1 MTIKLT
7 VTKEVNNKAE
17 TYDITQMVKNVT
29 WSGDYQLAGRELE
42 FSTIFSANDKNI
54 PTINIPKFSI
64 IKFYENGKELFRGY
78 VVNRKRSS
86 DSTEISYSCIDRGIY
101 LTNNDEVYNFKNK
114 TAKEI
119 TTKVCADF
127 KIPIGSLASPNYKF
141 NKKFMGATLY
151 DIIMTAY
158 SLASAKNSK
167 KYMTTFKQGKLYVI
181 EKGTKVLEIKF
192 ENGSNIIS
200 SQFDED
206 ASKIKSKV
214 KVIDDNGK
222 VVYTKVDKSLM
233 RLCGCFQ
240 KVVKKEEGKT
250 AKEQA
255 NEAIVGV
262 EKKASIKGFGDTS
275 CMTGYG
281 VHVKDSSTG
290 LTGLFYIDQ
299 DKHTWENGVYSIEL
313 TLNFKNIMN
322 EIDVSESESKS
333 SKSSSGGK
341 EVKAQFT
348 AYYPSNSKMEGGY
361 YDAQGKR
368 LNPSK
373 RTCAAPKSIPFGT
386 KIKVQGTGTSCDG
399 KTYTVT
405 DRGGAIKIVNG
416 VYKIDILMKNAS
428 EANKFGRRNGTAIIG
443 SGSSSSSSS
452 SSNAKKVVAMAKS
465 KLGCKYVWGAQGPN
479 RFDCS
484 GLMWYCF
491 KNAAGKNLPRTSR
504 EQSKVGTKVN
514 KSNLQP
520 GDMVFFNTS
529 GSGVSHVGLYIG
541 DGYMIHAPKPGDVV
555 KKVSINSSYYT
566 KKYVTARRVL

>member
-17 TYDITQMVKNVT
+17 TYDITQIVKNVT

-42 FSTIFSANDKNI
+42 FSTIFSDDDKNI

-101 LTNNDEVYNFKNK
+101 LTNNEEVYNFKNK
-114 TAKEI
+114 TTKEI
-119 TTKVCADF
+119 ARKKVCGDY
-127 KIPIGSLASPNYKF
+127 KISIGSLASPNYKF

-206 ASKIKSKV
+206 ASKIESKV

-222 VVYTKVDKSLM
+222 VIYTKVDKNLM
-233 RLCGCFQ
+233 KLCGIYP
-240 KVVKKEEGKT
+240 KVVKKEEGKS

-255 NEAIVGV
+255 SEAITGV

-275 CMTGYG
+275 CVTGYG

-322 EIDVSESESKS
+322 EVDASESESS
-333 SKSSSGGK
+333 SKGKCNSNGGGK

-348 AYYPSNSKMEGGY
+348 AYYPANTALQGGK
-361 YDAQGKR
+361 YDAMGNK

-373 RTCAAPKSIPFGT
+373 RTCAAPKSVPFGT
-386 KIKVQGTGTSCDG
+386 KIKVQGTGTSIDG

-405 DRGGAIKIVNG
+405 IEVELLLLKM
-416 VYKIDILMKNAS
+416 VYIIL
-428 EANKFGRRNGTAIIG
+428 I
-443 SGSSSSSSS
+443 
-452 SSNAKKVVAMAKS
+452 
-465 KLGCKYVWGAQGPN
+465 Y
-479 RFDCS
+479 
-484 GLMWYCF
+484 
-491 KNAAGKNLPRTSR
+491 
-504 EQSKVGTKVN
+504 
-514 KSNLQP
+514 
-520 GDMVFFNTS
+520 
-529 GSGVSHVGLYIG
+529 
-541 DGYMIHAPKPGDVV
+541 
-555 KKVSINSSYYT
+555 
-566 KKYVTARRVL
+566 

>member
-7 VTKEVNNKAE
+7 LTKEVNNKAE
-17 TYDITQMVKNVT
+17 TYDITQIVKNVT

-42 FSTIFSANDKNI
+42 FSTIFSADDKNI
-54 PTINIPKFSI
+54 PKINIPKFSI

-78 VVNRKRSS
+78 VVKRNRAS
-86 DSTEISYSCIDRGIY
+86 DSTDISYSCIDKGMY
-101 LTNNDEVYNFKNK
+101 LANNEEVYNFKNK

-119 TTKVCADF
+119 VKKVCGDY
-127 KIPIGSLASPNYKF
+127 KISIGSLASPNYKF

-192 ENGSNIIS
+192 ENGKNIIS
-200 SQFDED
+200 SQFEED
-206 ASKIKSKV
+206 ASNIKTKV

-222 VVYTKVDKSLM
+222 VVYTKVDKNLM
-233 RLCGCFQ
+233 KLCGCFQ
-240 KVVKKEEGKT
+240 KIVKKEEGKS

-255 NEAIVGV
+255 SEAITGV

-275 CMTGYG
+275 CVTGYG

-322 EIDVSESESKS
+322 EVDASESESKS

-416 VYKIDILMKNAS
+416 VYKIDILMKNAR
-428 EANKFGRRNGTAIIG
+428 EANKFGRRKGTAIIG
-443 SGSSSSSSS
+443 GGSSSSSSS
-452 SSNAKKVVAMAKS
+452 SGKTQKVINMVKS

-491 KNAAGKNLPRTSR
+491 KNAAGKNLPRTSK
-504 EQSKVGTKVN
+504 EQSKVGTKISR
-514 KSNLQP
+514 SNLQA
-520 GDMVFFNTS
+520 GDMVFFNTH

-555 KKVSINSSYYT
+555 KKVSINSSYY
-566 KKYVTARRVL
+566 KKKFVIARRVL

>member
-1 MTIKLT
+1 MYLA
-7 VTKEVNNKAE
+7 NNE
-17 TYDITQMVKNVT
+17 
-29 WSGDYQLAGRELE
+29 
-42 FSTIFSANDKNI
+42 
-54 PTINIPKFSI
+54 
-64 IKFYENGKELFRGY
+64 
-78 VVNRKRSS
+78 
-86 DSTEISYSCIDRGIY
+86 
-101 LTNNDEVYNFKNK
+101 EVYNFKNK

-119 TTKVCADF
+119 AKKVCGDY
-127 KIPIGSLASPNYKF
+127 KISMGSLASPNYKF

-167 KYMTTFKQGKLYVI
+167 KYMTTFKKGKLHVI

-192 ENGSNIIS
+192 ENGKNIIS
-200 SQFDED
+200 SQFEED
-206 ASKIKSKV
+206 ASNIKTKV

-222 VVYTKVDKSLM
+222 VVYTKVDKNLM
-233 RLCGCFQ
+233 KLCGCFQ
-240 KVVKKEEGKT
+240 KVVKKEEGKS

-255 NEAIVGV
+255 SEAITDV

-275 CMTGYG
+275 CVTGYG

-313 TLNFKNIMN
+313 TLDFKNIMN
-322 EIDVSESESKS
+322 EVDASESESKS
-333 SKSSSGGK
+333 SKGSSGGK

-373 RTCAAPKSIPFGT
+373 RTCAAPKLIPFGT

-416 VYKIDILMKNAS
+416 VYKIDILMKNAR
-428 EANKFGRRNGTAIIG
+428 EANKFGRRKGTAIIG
-443 SGSSSSSSS
+443 GGSSSSSSPS
-452 SSNAKKVVAMAKS
+452 GKTQKVINMVKS

-491 KNAAGKNLPRTSR
+491 KNAAGKNLPRTSK
-504 EQSKVGTKVN
+504 EQSKVGTKISR
-514 KSNLQP
+514 SNLQA
-520 GDMVFFNTS
+520 GDMVFFNTH

-555 KKVSINSSYYT
+555 KKVSINSSYY
-566 KKYVTARRVL
+566 KKKFVIARRVL